1 MAVRDERC
9 APIHLAVERETIP
22 DMTGTP
28 ARLDEKERQPWLRR
42 LDRASAAHEKTRRQL
57 DELVADARKAGVPLT
72 SIAEHTPY
80 SREWARRIADQI
92 DAQRAT

>member
-1 MAVRDERC
+1 M
-9 APIHLAVERETIP
+9 AVERETIP

-57 DELVADARKAGVPLT
+57 DELVADARTAGVPLT

-92 DAQRAT
+92 DEQRGAEPATDE

>member
-1 MAVRDERC
+1 M
-9 APIHLAVERETIP
+9 AVERETIP

-57 DELVADARKAGVPLT
+57 DELVADARTAGVPLT

-92 DAQRAT
+92 DEQRGAEPTPGG